1 MSRNNPSTADR
12 TLDAFKGKLIGGG
25 ARSNLFECELYWPSG
40 ASPENADD
48 NDLAERARF
57 MIKAASLPASTISNI
72 AIPFRGRQLKIAGD
86 RTFEPCSIT
95 VINDVDFKLRD
106 SFERWMNLMNKHEDN
121 AGLTNPTAYQKDL
134 VIRQLGRSSMDQHN
148 SGEAIPVLK
157 EYQFRG
163 AFPTTVSSIDLSY
176 ENTDAIEEFTVE
188 LEYQWFDSMTGQGK
202 TILGSTPSSIPSTV
216 QS

>member
-86 RTFEPCSIT
+86 RTFEPWSIT

-134 VIRQLGRSSMDQHN
+134 VIRQLGRSSMDQHT

-188 LEYQWFDSMTGQGK
+188 FQVNSFEVISNAEANG
-202 TILGSTPSSIPSTV
+202 
-216 QS
+216 

>member
-40 ASPENADD
+40 ASPDNADD

-57 MIKAASLPASTISNI
+57 MVKAASLPASTISNI

-86 RTFEPCSIT
+86 RTFEPWSIT

-121 AGLTNPTAYQKDL
+121 AGLTNPTSYQKDL
-134 VIRQLGRSSMDQHN
+134 VVRQLGRSSMDQHT

-188 LEYQWFDSMTGQGK
+188 LEYQWFDSMTGEGK

-216 QS
+216 QN

>member
-40 ASPENADD
+40 ASPDNADD

-57 MIKAASLPASTISNI
+57 MVKAASLPASTISNI

-86 RTFEPCSIT
+86 RTFEPWSIT

-121 AGLTNPTAYQKDL
+121 AGLTNPTSYQKDL
-134 VIRQLGRSSMDQHN
+134 VVRQLGRSSMDQHT